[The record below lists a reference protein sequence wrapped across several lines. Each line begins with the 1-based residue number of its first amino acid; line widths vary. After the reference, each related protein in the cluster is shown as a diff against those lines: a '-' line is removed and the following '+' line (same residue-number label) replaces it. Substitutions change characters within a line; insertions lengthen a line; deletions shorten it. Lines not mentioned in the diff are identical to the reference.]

1 MKKTYILPEAT
12 VFELDLNQQILAGS
26 IIDTG
31 GDAIDIS
38 TGGDFVPGSGE
49 VFAPEN
55 DYDFSEFEDDFDFE
69 E

>member
-26 IIDTG
+26 IVDSG

-38 TGGDFVPGSGE
+38 AGGDFDPGTGE
-49 VFAPEN
+49 IFGRDGAFNFEEETF
-55 DYDFSEFEDDFDFE
+55 DFSE
-69 E
+69 

>member
-26 IIDTG
+26 IADAG

-38 TGGDFVPGSGE
+38 AGGDFDPGTGE
-49 VFAPEN
+49 VFGHE
-55 DYDFSEFEDDFDFE
+55 YEYEFEDDYNFDE
-69 E
+69 

>member
-26 IIDTG
+26 IVDAG

-38 TGGDFVPGSGE
+38 TGGDFDPGSGV
-49 VFAPEN
+49 VFAPEEEF
-55 DYDFSEFEDDFDFE
+55 DFEDDFEYDE
-69 E
+69 

>member
-26 IIDTG
+26 IVDAG

-38 TGGDFVPGSGE
+38 TGGEFDPGTGE
-49 VFAPEN
+49 VFGREN
-55 DYDFSEFEDDFDFE
+55 DVNFEDDFDFDE
-69 E
+69 